1 MERLNGSS
9 PLTAMA
15 FWSGEKG
22 VFWLQEGAFR
32 VNGLKRGSAAI
43 DGTKD
48 GNVPVWSGVIVG

>member
-1 MERLNGSS
+1 
-9 PLTAMA
+9 MA